1 VKATKTCQAVL
12 LILSSVICASA
23 YAEGVDEPNR
33 YDSFTISGVLHR
45 FDRKTGALEK
55 LIIGADGVPYW
66 ANVTVRYSENAPIKK
81 ATPEKV
87 TAENQPKVTV
97 PKTNSENAQIG
108 EKKSS
113 APRIFDDKDQD
124 ITDLVTEFDRR
135 SSIPDISAYE
145 KKTSLS
151 HTVQI
156 GERITGN
163 ILVRNL
169 GDRRLKA
176 LELTMFVPVIGRE
189 KPEEHRFLFLDSKT
203 GYVSPPQPSATG
215 KEAESLLQKVD
226 LPCPAGGVKGSPELR
241 ITHIKFAE

>member
-12 LILSSVICASA
+12 LIVSSLICASA
-23 YAEGVDEPNR
+23 FAEGVDEPNR
-33 YDSFTISGVLHR
+33 YDSFTINGVLHR

-55 LIIGADGVPYW
+55 LQVGADGASW
-66 ANVTVRYSENAPIKK
+66 ARVEVRVTDKAPSVK
-81 ATPEKV
+81 A
-87 TAENQPKVTV
+87 TAENQPKLTTPPYP
-97 PKTNSENAQIG
+97 PKANSENAQIG

-124 ITDLVTEFDRR
+124 ITDVVTEFDRR
-135 SSIPDISAYE
+135 TSIPDISAYE

-169 GDRRLKA
+169 GERKLKA

-189 KPEEHRFLFLDSKT
+189 KPEEHRFLFLDGKT
-203 GYVSPPQPSATG
+203 GYISPPQPSATG
-215 KEAESLLQKVD
+215 KDAEALLQKVD

>member
-1 VKATKTCQAVL
+1 M
-12 LILSSVICASA
+12 
-23 YAEGVDEPNR
+23 N
-33 YDSFTISGVLHR
+33 GVLHR
-45 FDRKTGALEK
+45 FDRKSGALEK
-55 LIIGADGVPYW
+55 LQPGAEGLIWVSVDVR
-66 ANVTVRYSENAPIKK
+66 VTDKAPAK
-81 ATPEKV
+81 KV
-87 TAENQPKVTV
+87 TAENQPKIST
-97 PKTNSENAQIG
+97 PTPPYPPRTNSENAQIG
-108 EKKSS
+108 DKKSS

-124 ITDLVTEFDRR
+124 ITDLVTDFDRR
-135 SSIPDISAYE
+135 SSIPDIAAYE

-176 LELTMFVPVIGRE
+176 LELTMLVPVIGRD
-189 KPEEHRFLFLDSKT
+189 KPEEHRFLFLDSKQ
-203 GYVSPPQPSATG
+203 GYISPPQPSATG
-215 KEAESLLQKVD
+215 KDAEALLQKVD